1 LSFSRRKVWG
11 DGASRQIRWK
21 LRALLNWPWTDALA
35 PRAALG
41 SHPFT
46 PGPRLCAAPSIAAR
60 PLGPAFTAWTLPAR
74 AAIARDSSGPRHALR
89 HGAALDHRG
98 KAATLAHPFANPR
111 SPFEP
116 FEPALGIELHDV
128 LPVWR
133 IACRNDQVPESG
145 SGSEFIPLRIGQSRR
160 HRGEVSPLYCGQFL
174 KGRGRSLDQVPL
186 IAGHCGDR
194 RSPLVDQ
201 RPSDSPP
208 GMIRFQIGD
217 GSIEL
222 ASLVPQH
229 LGRHAERLLIT
240 ASGK

>member
-1 LSFSRRKVWG
+1 V
-11 DGASRQIRWK
+11 DPASAADQRPGFLQ
-21 LRALLNWPWTDALA
+21 A
-35 PRAALG
+35 P
-41 SHPFT
+41 
-46 PGPRLCAAPSIAAR
+46 APSAA
-60 PLGPAFTAWTLPAR
+60 W
-74 AAIARDSSGPRHALR
+74 
-89 HGAALDHRG
+89 AALDRRG
-98 KAATLAHPFANPR
+98 KAVTLAHPFANPR

-116 FEPALGIELHDV
+116 FKPALRIELDDV
-128 LPVWR
+128 LPIRW
-133 IACRNDQVPESG
+133 IARRDDQMPEPGGG
-145 SGSEFIPLRIGQSRR
+145 SKFVALRIGQRRR
-160 HRGEVSPLYCGQFL
+160 HRGEVSPLCCGQFL
-174 KGRGRSLDQVPL
+174 KGRGRPLDRVSL
-186 IAGHCGDR
+186 IAGHRGDR